1 MIRYSPSTQE
11 STMRETMTAIDDC
24 EEEFVGQSFEDYYS
38 EGDITLDHIP
48 DIPECRQIRQHMKE
62 RGFWPNV
69 FHVNDHGNVDLL
81 VIGYNGA
88 TILKSWV

>member
-1 MIRYSPSTQE
+1 MIHNPQTKE
-11 STMRETMTAIDDC
+11 STMRETITALDEC

-38 EGDITLDHIP
+38 DGDITLDHIP
-48 DIPECRQIRQHMKE
+48 DIAECRQIRRQMEKD
-62 RGFWPNV
+62 GFWPNV

-88 TILKSWV
+88 KILKSWV